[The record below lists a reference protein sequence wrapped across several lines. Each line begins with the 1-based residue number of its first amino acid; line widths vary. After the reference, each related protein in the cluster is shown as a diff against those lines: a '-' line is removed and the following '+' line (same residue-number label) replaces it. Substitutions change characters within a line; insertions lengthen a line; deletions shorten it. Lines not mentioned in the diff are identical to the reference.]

1 MGQPFEET
9 WPQLLEKQSGTRTI
23 NVSMNGA
30 SNDWIARKVVDLVAA
45 VNPLIIFIQWSYLH
59 RREIYDPNLG
69 DEARTLHYDS
79 NDHDDY
85 KNFFKNVDQLPTT
98 VKIIHSWIPK
108 YFDFHYDT
116 DLDTKIYQSMNQR
129 QLEFIQDVEQLD
141 HARDG
146 HHYDLQTSQKYV
158 DHYLSYL

>member
-1 MGQPFEET
+1 MGQPFDEI
-9 WPQLLEKQSGTRTI
+9 WPQLLEKQSGIRTV
-23 NVSMNGA
+23 NVSLNGA

-59 RREIYDPNLG
+59 RREIDDPTLG

-79 NDHDDY
+79 NDHDDCE
-85 KNFFKNVDQLPTT
+85 NFFKNVDQLPTT

-116 DLDTKIYQSMNQR
+116 DLDTKIYQHMDQR
-129 QLEFIQDVEQLD
+129 RFEFIQDVAQLD

-146 HHYDLQTSQKYV
+146 HHYDLQTAQKYV
-158 DHYLSYL
+158 QHYLRYL